1 MRRYGIGGSD
11 AGVIAGV
18 SKYKTPYEL
27 WMEKTGQIPAFNGN
41 EATIWGNA
49 LEDAVAEQYS
59 KTTGHKLR
67 KSNSLLNHPKHTWM
81 TGNLDRLIV
90 GEKKI
95 LEIKTALGKHRSD
108 IEWGENGTDIVPES
122 YFLQVQHY
130 MAVTGFHSA
139 DIAALVSGNAGA
151 ELRIYPIERNEAIIN
166 RLIEIESEFWN
177 QVEKMI
183 PPSIST
189 AADAFRKWSQDNKRS
204 LIATDEIWS
213 VAMELKD
220 LKSEQKKLDEKEE
233 KLELKI
239 FEFLGENA
247 FLTDK
252 TGNKIASW
260 QTQERNIINTKLL
273 REEMPDIADKY
284 NKKSTT
290 RVFRIN

>member
-1 MRRYGIGGSD
+1 MKRYGIGGSD

-18 SKYKTPYEL
+18 NKYKTPYEL
-27 WMEKTGQIPAFNGN
+27 WMEKTGQIASFNGN
-41 EATIWGNA
+41 EATEWGHA
-49 LEDAVAEQYS
+49 LENAIAEQYS
-59 KTTGHKLR
+59 KKTGHKVR
-67 KSNSLLNHPKHTWM
+67 KSNNLINHPKYSWM

-108 IEWGENGTDIVPES
+108 VEWGENGTDIVPES

-177 QVEKMI
+177 NVEKMI
-183 PPSIST
+183 PPAITS

-204 LIATDEIWS
+204 LIASDEIWS

-233 KLELKI
+233 KLKLKI

-260 QTQERNIINTKLL
+260 QTQERSSIDSKLL
-273 REEMPDIADKY
+273 REELPDIAEKY
-284 NKKSTT
+284 SKKSTS